1 MYRAIGVE
9 PTKLTAAMSGCS
21 SRRSTATLSPC
32 TTLNTPSGR
41 PAALQQLGQ
50 EQRRRR
56 VLLRRLQDE
65 GVAAGDGVG
74 EHPHRHHGREVER
87 RDAGD
92 DAERLADRV
101 HVDAARRLLAEAALQ
116 QVRDA
121 AGELDVLEAAG
132 HLAQRVGQHLAVL
145 GREVRGDLLAVGVDQ
160 LAEVEH
166 HLRAARQRRRPP
178 RRERVGGGG
187 DGGVDLLDR
196 GQLDLGLLLAG
207 GRVPDRARC
216 GPTCRRRCR
225 R

>member
-21 SRRSTATLSPC
+21 RMRSTATLSPC
-32 TTLNTPSGR
+32 TTLNTPSGS
-41 PAALQQLGQ
+41 PAAFSSSARNSDADGSFS
-50 EQRRRR
+50 
-56 VLLRRLQDE
+56 RRLQHE

-101 HVDAARRLLAEAALQ
+101 DVDAARRLLAEPALQ
-116 QVRDA
+116 QVGDA

-132 HLAQRVGQHLAVL
+132 HLAEGVGQHLAVL
-145 GREVRGDLLAVGVDQ
+145 GGEEGGDLLAVGVDQ

-166 HLRAARQRRRPP
+166 HLRAARQRRGPP
-178 RRERVGGGG
+178 RRERGGGGG

-196 GQLDLGLLLAG
+196 GELDLGLLLAG
-207 GRVPDRARC
+207 GRVPDRAGAAR
-216 GPTCRRRCR
+216 GAGDGCRR
-225 R
+225 